1 MADRILKANAFTT
14 FDLLEGSVEGH
25 GFAEDAPA
33 VLNVRTAR
41 RDPDEVTLELELDNV
56 DLESVPAHADR
67 VTLSSSEARTL
78 ATELRAAA
86 DRVDAASDT
95 VEGETADGADPGGG
109 EP

>member
-25 GFAEDAPA
+25 GFAEAAPA

-56 DLESVPAHADR
+56 DLDSVPPHADR
-67 VTLSSSEARTL
+67 VTLSPAEARTL
-78 ATELRAAA
+78 ATELREAA
-86 DRVDAASDT
+86 DRI
-95 VEGETADGADPGGG
+95 DGAGDGG
-109 EP
+109 ENL